1 MSCPAC
7 GSRDIDFHE
16 ANGHSYCVS
25 CGTVLEENAIVSS
38 IEFQESGDRSHVI
51 GQFVSQNCSQPFSA
65 NSRARGRFGTSNSRD
80 ITLANTRRV
89 ISQVAGNLHL
99 PPLYI
104 DRAYR
109 LYQLALQKNF
119 VFGRRQMHVVA
130 TCLYVICRQEK
141 SPHLLIDFSDALQV
155 NVFVLGKAYLQF
167 IRLLSLRLPIVDPSL
182 YIHRFAQRLE
192 LGPKV
197 NAVATTALRI
207 VTRMKKDWIILG
219 RRPDGICACAMLVS
233 CRAHGFAKA
242 QSDIAKIFRVSGDT
256 LRKRLDDF
264 MATPSAQLTVEQFHF
279 QDSNVEFDPPSFI
292 RNQLITSLSDAAE
305 QEKQNSLS
313 LTSDTGADDDDDYVN
328 AYLENLYPIECRK
341 KPRIRMIF
349 GEADEPDNHASET
362 GSKYGFDD
370 PDADADADRVNDSV
384 CMFTDETGEG
394 LLGNKLMIGDVEVMV
409 PLPGTCRRRLAY

>member
-7 GSRDIDFHE
+7 GSRDIDFNE

-65 NSRARGRFGTSNSRD
+65 SSRARGRFGSSNSRD
-80 ITLANTRRV
+80 VTLANIRRV

-242 QSDIAKIFRVSGDT
+242 QGDVAKIFRVSGDT
-256 LRKRLDDF
+256 LRRRLDDF

-279 QDSNVEFDPPSFI
+279 QECSVEFDPPSFI
-292 RNQLITSLSDAAE
+292 RNQLNEQTTTLAEAAAE
-305 QEKQNSLS
+305 ERENGLRIRQEDELE
-313 LTSDTGADDDDDYVN
+313 GDDDEVF
-328 AYLENLYPIECRK
+328 LENLYPASSRRR
-341 KPRIRMIF
+341 PRIKLTF
-349 GEADEPDNHASET
+349 EEADNEIKNGSQMADET
-362 GSKYGFDD
+362 EGI
-370 PDADADADRVNDSV
+370 
-384 CMFTDETGEG
+384 CMYTDECGEG
-394 LLGNKLMIGDVEVMV
+394 VVGSKLMIGDVEVMV
-409 PLPGTCRRRLAY
+409 PLPGLSRRR